1 MTHPSPQE
9 ASVLLILG
17 EVKGDVKNILKTLTA
32 YDARINAV
40 EDASDA
46 RFSNIEQRLKTLE
59 DLKLRIG
66 AIAIGVGLAAGFFGQ
81 ATFPTILKLLG
92 VM

>member
-46 RFSNIEQRLKTLE
+46 RFAKIEGRLKTLE

-66 AIAIGVGLAAGFFGQ
+66 AMAVGVGVAAGIFGQ
-81 ATFPTILKLLG
+81 AAFPTILKFIG
-92 VM
+92 VL

>member
-17 EVKGDVKNILKTLTA
+17 EVKGDVKNILKTLTEQG
-32 YDARINAV
+32 ARINAV
-40 EDASDA
+40 EDTADA
-46 RFSNIEQRLKTLE
+46 RFTSIEQRLKTLE

-66 AIAIGVGLAAGFFGQ
+66 AMAVGVGLAAGFFGQ
-81 ATFPTILKLLG
+81 AAFPTVLKFIG
-92 VM
+92 VP

>member
-40 EDASDA
+40 EDASDM
-46 RFSNIEQRLKTLE
+46 RFAKIEARLKTLE
-59 DLKLRIG
+59 DFKLRIG
-66 AIAIGVGLAAGFFGQ
+66 AVALGVGVAAGFFGQ
-81 ATFPTILKLLG
+81 ATFPAILKLIGL
-92 VM
+92 